1 MTTPKKPAPAG
12 SIADLT
18 EKIWG
23 RAAHRAPDMQLTAI
37 RELRILLD
45 QQEQQSA
52 FTMRNMGWSW
62 QAIADA
68 AGMKHR
74 QQAQEKFRAATLLDK
89 MQSAATATKPSNPGV
104 PAKTN
109 GPSDPRLLVYGPRAA
124 TARPNVIEMQAGADA
139 IVSKYAHQVAAYFGS
154 NRSDYPGKS
163 AT

>member
-1 MTTPKKPAPAG
+1 MTTPKKPAPPG

-23 RAAHRAPDMQLTAI
+23 RAAHRAPDVQLTAI
-37 RELRILLD
+37 RGLRILVD

-68 AGMKHR
+68 TGMKHR

-89 MQSAATATKPSNPGV
+89 MDAAHRQGKTSNAGEQ
-104 PAKTN
+104 AKTN
-109 GPSDPRLLVYGPRAA
+109 GPDGPRLLAYGPRPA
-124 TARPNVIEMQAGADA
+124 TARPQVIEMQAGAEA
-139 IVSKYAHQVAAYFGS
+139 IVEKYAQQLTELF
-154 NRSDYPGKS
+154 RR
-163 AT
+163 